1 MAPHRNVD
9 ALFQLPL
16 ADYTAARNALAAAM
30 KAAGHAADAEAI
42 KALPK
47 PSLSAWTVNQLY
59 WRHRAAFNRLMAA
72 GARLRKVHASKLAGG
87 RADLPAATAAQAAAL
102 RELTTRAAE
111 VLRNAGHPLTAALTH
126 RVATTLEALAS
137 REGSAAGR
145 DGHLTRDIDPA
156 GFEALTQLVP
166 RQDSR
171 SRRTGRSRVIPFRH
185 RAVSADATKTGRR
198 AAGRDSGAAR
208 AARRKAAATALR
220 QSETTLRAA
229 RKTGA
234 KAEAALRSAATH
246 VKLADKAKAVA
257 ETRLEQAAARAD
269 AARQNARRV
278 AVEAEEAAQAIA
290 DAERAEAEARRALDA
305 LP

>member
-1 MAPHRNVD
+1 MAPLRNVD

-16 ADYTAARNALAAAM
+16 AEYTAARNALAAAM
-30 KAAGHAADAEAI
+30 KTAGRAADAAAV

-59 WRHRAAFNRLMAA
+59 WRHRAAFNRLMIA

-87 RADLPAATAAQAAAL
+87 KGDPRAATAAQAAAL

-111 VLRNAGHPLTAALTH
+111 VLRDAGPEPTAVLTR

-137 REGSAAGR
+137 RERSSVGPDGR
-145 DGHLTRDIDPA
+145 LTRDIAPS

-166 RQDSR
+166 RRSDGSR
-171 SRRTGRSRVIPFRH
+171 QPGDSRVIPFRRH
-185 RAVSADATKTGRR
+185 TASTPDTTAERRRTGGDTEAT
-198 AAGRDSGAAR
+198 R
-208 AARRKAAATALR
+208 AARRKVAVTTLQKAGLVLRRARKAAAR
-220 QSETTLRAA
+220 
-229 RKTGA
+229 
-234 KAEAALRSAATH
+234 AEAALRSTAVH
-246 VKLADKAKAVA
+246 VKTADKEKAVA
-257 ETRLEQAAARAD
+257 EKRLEQVAGRAD
-269 AARQNARRV
+269 AARQRARRI

-290 DAERAEAEARRALDA
+290 DAERAEVEARRALEA